1 MNCVYH
7 VINFLQGHITVIDGK
22 TGRTVFKTTKNNGDF
37 PFDLYDKQLLYVY
50 AKNDRFYLVIEL

>member
-7 VINFLQGHITVIDGK
+7 VINFLQGHCTFIDSKTGK
-22 TGRTVFKTTKNNGDF
+22 TVYKTTKNDGDI
-37 PFDLYDKQLLYVY
+37 PFSLYDKQLLYVY